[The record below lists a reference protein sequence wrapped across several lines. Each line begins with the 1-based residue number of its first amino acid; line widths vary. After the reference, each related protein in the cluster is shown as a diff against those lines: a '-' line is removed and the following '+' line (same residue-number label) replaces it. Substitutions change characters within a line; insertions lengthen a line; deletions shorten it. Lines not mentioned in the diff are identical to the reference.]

1 MLFSQA
7 MLQKL
12 PALASS
18 SAAHNRHPSGCVPFF
33 LCLKIFFIFA
43 FQKLKFRQSGKADI
57 APIFNRTAKKKVLN
71 PLELLGFRISV
82 SGFEFANFSA
92 MIRLRSND
100 RRFAE

>member
-1 MLFSQA
+1 

-18 SAAHNRHPSGCVPFF
+18 SAAHNRHPSGCVPLF

-43 FQKLKFRQSGKADI
+43 FQKLKFRQSGKACI
-57 APIFNRTAKKKVLN
+57 VPTFKQTAKRKVLN
-71 PLELLGFRISV
+71 PLELLGLRISV

-92 MIRLRSND
+92 MMRARSND

>member
-1 MLFSQA
+1 M
-7 MLQKL
+7 
-12 PALASS
+12 
-18 SAAHNRHPSGCVPFF
+18 AAHNRHPSGCVPFF

-92 MIRLRSND
+92 MMRLRSND

>member
-1 MLFSQA
+1 MVLEE
-7 MLQKL
+7 
-12 PALASS
+12 P
-18 SAAHNRHPSGCVPFF
+18 SAAHNRHPLGCVPLF

-43 FQKLKFRQSGKADI
+43 FQELKFRQSGKACI
-57 APIFNRTAKKKVLN
+57 APIPKWTAKKKVLN

-92 MIRLRSND
+92 MMRARNND

>member
-1 MLFSQA
+1 
-7 MLQKL
+7 
-12 PALASS
+12 
-18 SAAHNRHPSGCVPFF
+18 VPPF

-43 FQKLKFRQSGKADI
+43 FQKLKFRQSANACI
-57 APIFNRTAKKKVLN
+57 APSFKWRAKRKVLN

-92 MIRLRSND
+92 MMRARSND